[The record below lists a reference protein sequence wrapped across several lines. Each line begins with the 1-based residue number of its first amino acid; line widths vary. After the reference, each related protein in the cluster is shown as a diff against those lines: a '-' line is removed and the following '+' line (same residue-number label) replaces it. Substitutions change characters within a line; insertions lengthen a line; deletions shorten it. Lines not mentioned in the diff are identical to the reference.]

1 MTEEF
6 NIVGPS
12 ELVRYDLQ
20 FFADKD
26 GKTEKPTP
34 RKRSKAREEGQVVK
48 SMEINTA
55 FLLILMFSS
64 LEIFGPY
71 IYGRFTSIFENTYIL
86 LPELDNIFTNTYILE
101 FVPHVLLEIIIIVAP
116 LFAVALTVGITI
128 SYVQVGWH
136 PTFKPLR
143 PKFARLN
150 PISGFG
156 RLFSKHSIVELL
168 KSIVKVAILS
178 AVIYS
183 SVIKEVDNIVL
194 LMDMELLQ
202 MVQYIGKVI
211 VDMGVKVGMFF
222 IFIAAADYAFQRY
235 EHEQNLK
242 MTKEEVKDEYK
253 MTEGNPEIKSKIRQK
268 MREISLR
275 RMMQEIPKADV
286 VITNPTHYAV
296 AIQYDSNIASAP
308 IVIAKGVDY
317 LALRIKTI
325 AGENN
330 IEIVENKPLARA
342 LYQTVD
348 IGKEIPPEL
357 YQAVAEVLAFV
368 YSLKNNK

>member
-1 MTEEF
+1 MTEKI
-6 NIVGPS
+6 NITEES
-12 ELVRYDLQ
+12 ELLICDLQ

-26 GKTEKPTP
+26 GKTEKPTA
-34 RKRSKAREEGQVVK
+34 RKRTKAREEGQVVK

-64 LEIFGPY
+64 LEIFGPF
-71 IYGRFTSIFENTYIL
+71 IYGRITSIFEDTYIL
-86 LPELDNIFTNTYILE
+86 LPQLDNIFTNTYMLD
-101 FVPHVLLEIIIIVAP
+101 FGPHIFSQIMIIASP
-116 LFAVALTVGITI
+116 LFAVALAVGITI

-143 PKFARLN
+143 PKFSRMN

-156 RLFSKHSIVELL
+156 RLFSKHSLVELI
-168 KSIVKVAILS
+168 KSIIKVAIIS

-183 SVIKEVDNIVL
+183 SVIDEADNVVL
-194 LMDMELLQ
+194 LLDMELLQ

-211 VDMGVKVGMFF
+211 VDMGIKVGMYF

-253 MTEGNPEIKSKIRQK
+253 MTEGNPEIKSKVRQK

-317 LALRIKTI
+317 LALRIKSI

-368 YSLKNNK
+368 YSLKKNM